1 MAFSLRK
8 LKTEKTADF
17 QKKQELFFF
26 VKKQLFSDIKKQL
39 RETLLLRC
47 FSFPTLQL
55 ILANESLTT
64 LFIPLNPHKRDEFQ

>member
-39 RETLLLRC
+39 RETL
-47 FSFPTLQL
+47 SPTTSTRPFHRE
-55 ILANESLTT
+55 ISHNEA
-64 LFIPLNPHKRDEFQ
+64 IQVIN